1 MELEY
6 RDPKELRLHPTHAR
20 IYVPGEIQSLE
31 NSIKKAGQVKRPL
44 DITPD
49 GLILAGSRRNI
60 AAINLG
66 LPQVPVYVW
75 NLSPDEQDEHILE
88 DNLQR
93 VKQWIEIANEI
104 AEKRRLIG
112 KKQGRRTDT
121 TDEDKINTLK
131 EIATELG
138 LKPHAV
144 QVLEAIHSK
153 PEHHA
158 LLARDTTH
166 NTINKLETDL
176 AKRLMAAGT
185 VEDDEFPVVDLEPC
199 PCPVCHGYP
208 RRIITD
214 YVHRLMNY
222 VDEKDLGI

>member
-31 NSIKKAGQVKRPL
+31 NSIKKAGKVKRPL
-44 DITPD
+44 DITTE
-49 GLILAGSRRNI
+49 GLILGGSRRNI

-75 NLSPDEQDEHILE
+75 NLSEDEQDEHIMD

-93 VKQWIEIANEI
+93 VKQWMEIANEV

-112 KKQGRRTDT
+112 KKQGQKTDA
-121 TDEDKINTLK
+121 KINTLK
-131 EIATELG
+131 QIADELG
-138 LKPHAV
+138 LKPHTV

-153 PEHHA
+153 PEHWA

-166 NTINKLETDL
+166 NTINKLETDF

-185 VEDDEFPVVDLEPC
+185 VDEDEFAAVDLEPC